1 MLIKYLT
8 GIKNF
13 EDVENYVKVAD
24 HKDLEENDFNLNIP
38 LYVEKI
44 IEDNL
49 PSVEEAL
56 SDLKTAWNE
65 SLIEE
70 KKFKKILKEFL

>member
-1 MLIKYLT
+1 
-8 GIKNF
+8 
-13 EDVENYVKVAD
+13 VKIAS
-24 HKDLEENDFNLNIP
+24 KDDLLENDYNLNIP

-56 SDLKTAWNE
+56 SDLKTAWDE
-65 SLIEE
+65 SLKAEE
-70 KKFKKILKEFL
+70 KFKEILTEFV

>member
-1 MLIKYLT
+1 M
-8 GIKNF
+8 
-13 EDVENYVKVAD
+13 ENYVKVATMD
-24 HKDLEENDFNLNIP
+24 DLKENDFNLNIP

-56 SDLKTAWNE
+56 ADLKQAWQASVE
-65 SLIEE
+65 AEE
-70 KKFKKILKEFL
+70 TI